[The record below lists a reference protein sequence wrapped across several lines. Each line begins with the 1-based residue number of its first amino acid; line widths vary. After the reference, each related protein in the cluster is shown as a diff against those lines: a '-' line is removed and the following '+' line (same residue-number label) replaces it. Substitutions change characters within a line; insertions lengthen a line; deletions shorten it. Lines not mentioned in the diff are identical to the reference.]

1 MKLTAVAGIDVHKA
15 MLAVVVRQEGQ
26 SEQEWVR
33 RKFGTTV
40 AEVRHLAAWLEE
52 HRVEQVVMESTA
64 QYWRPVWLGLE
75 QHFVLHLAQPLSNAA
90 PRGRKTDF
98 ADALRLVKRL
108 VADELRLSFVPDAEQ
123 RRWRQLSRT
132 RTRLLCDRVRLQNQ
146 IEALLEE
153 GQIKLSSVVSDLLGV
168 SGRRI
173 LAALAA
179 GQSDPDQLTPL
190 ADGRLRVSKE
200 QLAEALE
207 GRLHPVYCT
216 VLELHLERLA
226 VLDRQVERLEKELHT
241 AQAAYQ
247 DTIRRLCCV
256 PGVGLPAARQILAEL
271 GPLAE
276 AFPSPG
282 RLASWVGVCP
292 GRQES
297 AGVSTSDRSAKGN
310 RALRR
315 ILTQMAWAAVKVKGS
330 LFENLF
336 RRWVPRLGPQQAIW
350 AMAHRLIRLIWKI
363 LHQGVEYVELGP
375 MLNPAAVERR
385 KRRLIRELRKLGVYV
400 DSQAILSKA

>member
-1 MKLTAVAGIDVHKA
+1 MEQTAVAGIDVHKA
-15 MLAVVVRQEGQ
+15 MLAVVVGQEVHG
-26 SEQEWVR
+26 EQQWIR

-40 AEVRHLAAWLEE
+40 AEVRHLAAWLGQY
-52 HRVEQVVMESTA
+52 RVEHVVMESTA

-108 VADELRLSFVPDAEQ
+108 MADELRLSFVPDAEQ
-123 RRWRQLSRT
+123 RQWRRLSRT
-132 RTRLLCDRVRLQNQ
+132 RTGLLCDRVRLQNQ

-153 GQIKLSSVVSDLLGV
+153 GQIKLSAVISDLLGV

-179 GQSDPDQLTPL
+179 GPSAPEQLVEL
-190 ADGRLRVSKE
+190 ADGRLHATKE
-200 QLAEALE
+200 QLAEALA
-207 GRLHPVYCT
+207 GQLRPVYRT
-216 VLELHLERLA
+216 VLELHLERVAL
-226 VLDRQVERLEKELHT
+226 LDRQIERLEKELHA

-247 DTIRRLCCV
+247 DTIRRLCAI

-271 GPLAE
+271 GPLAD
-276 AFPSPG
+276 AFPSAG
-282 RLASWVGVCP
+282 HLASWVGVCP
-292 GRQES
+292 GRKES

-310 RALRR
+310 RAMRR
-315 ILTQMAWAAVKVKGS
+315 VLTQMAWAAVRVKGS

-336 RRWVPRLGPQQAIW
+336 RRWAPRLGPQQAIW
-350 AMAHRLIRLIWKI
+350 ATAHRLVRLIWKI
-363 LHQGVEYVELGP
+363 LHQGVEYIEFGP
-375 MLNPAAVERR
+375 MLNPAAIERR
-385 KRRLIRELRKLGVYV
+385 KRRLIRELRKLGIPV
-400 DSQAILSKA
+400 DYSPLLA